1 MGSTVMMFRQ
11 MGGVNLDVDAT
22 FLVQLALIVLTMLV
36 LRKLIFQP
44 YLRVASIRDDLTTK
58 TVERAEETSQ
68 RAEALAAEFESKLAA
83 AKQEALAM
91 KTALR
96 AEAIAE
102 KDATIDAANRAA
114 QEQLSD
120 SRQKLGTDVE
130 GVREASKGMVD
141 QIADMI
147 VSKVLNRTS
156 DAFAVSNEPP
166 AAAEDEV
173 QV

>member
-130 GVREASKGMVD
+130 AVREASKGMVD

-156 DAFAVSNEPP
+156 DAFAVSNEAP

>member
-1 MGSTVMMFRQ
+1 MMFRQ

-130 GVREASKGMVD
+130 AVREASKGMVD

-156 DAFAVSNEPP
+156 DAFAVSNEAP

>member
-22 FLVQLALIVLTMLV
+22 FLVQLAFIVLTMLV

-58 TVERAEETSQ
+58 TIERAEETGE
-68 RAEALAAEFESKLAA
+68 RAEALAAEFEAKLAA

-91 KTALR
+91 KTTLR
-96 AEAIAE
+96 ADAIAV
-102 KDATIDAANRAA
+102 KDATIDAANQTA
-114 QEQLSD
+114 QEQLAA
-120 SRQKLGTDVE
+120 SRQKLSTDVE
-130 GVREASKGMVD
+130 AVREASKGMVN
-141 QIADMI
+141 QIAEMI

-156 DAFAVSNEPP
+156 DTFAVTGEKP
-166 AAAEDEV
+166 APAEDEV

>member
-1 MGSTVMMFRQ
+1 

-96 AEAIAE
+96 AAAIAE

-130 GVREASKGMVD
+130 AVREASKGMVD

-156 DAFAVSNEPP
+156 DAFAVSNEAP

>member
-22 FLVQLALIVLTMLV
+22 FLVQLAFIVLTMFV

-58 TVERAEETSQ
+58 TVKRAEETSE
-68 RAEALAAEFESKLAA
+68 RAAALAAEFEAKLAA

-96 AEAIAE
+96 AEAVAD
-102 KDATIDAANRAA
+102 KDATIDAANQAA
-114 QEQLSD
+114 QAELAA
-120 SRQKLGTDVE
+120 SRQKLQTDVE
-130 GVREASKGMVD
+130 VVREASKGMVD

-147 VSKVLNRTS
+147 VSKVLNRTA
-156 DAFAVSNEPP
+156 DTFAVSTENP
-166 AAAEDEV
+166 ASAEEEV